1 MCRVWLLQSSSVQH
15 PDGQSAG
22 LCWWLWHRSTCMCVS
37 CRLVALWC
45 VGGVIERGAHRAA
58 RAVSQS
64 RLPRRPGPGTPLEW
78 NAEFDGVWRH
88 VFHALV
94 RDGLMQRT
102 AARVGCVGGLEMQR
116 QAAHSGL
123 CV

>member
-1 MCRVWLLQSSSVQH
+1 
-15 PDGQSAG
+15 
-22 LCWWLWHRSTCMCVS
+22 MCVS

-45 VGGVIERGAHRAA
+45 VGGVKERQLTEPP
-58 RAVSQS
+58 VLCLS
-64 RLPRRPGPGTPLEW
+64 RGCRGPGPGTPLEW

-102 AARVGCVGGLEMQR
+102 AARVGCVGGLEVQR

-123 CV
+123 CICV